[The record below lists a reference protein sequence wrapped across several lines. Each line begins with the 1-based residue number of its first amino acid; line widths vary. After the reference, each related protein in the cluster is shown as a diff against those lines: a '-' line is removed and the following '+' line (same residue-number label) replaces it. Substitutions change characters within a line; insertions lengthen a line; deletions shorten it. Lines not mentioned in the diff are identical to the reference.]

1 MAEKSYEQMRAERM
15 EEIRKRREQTQRVL
29 EQLKTVT
36 TDLPNSFSAK
46 PSDDSS
52 IESKAQIELDHRIKE
67 ATQGQLFRN
76 LAFWGA
82 LGLWVI
88 VFGVWLYLFCSW
100 PEPTK
105 YCNPPVQLYYLWGMK
120 TSLATVLLIAVTL
133 GVMRFALRCYGYHHL
148 QEGKKDS
155 SDSDDKS
162 IYESIKQ
169 LLKDQPSE

>member
-1 MAEKSYEQMRAERM
+1 MAEQSYEQMRAQRLEELKKNAER
-15 EEIRKRREQTQRVL
+15 RKHII
-29 EQLKTVT
+29 EQLQDEHERLREAQKT
-36 TDLPNSFSAK
+36 LFSKKDSVEAK
-46 PSDDSS
+46 S
-52 IESKAQIELDHRIKE
+52 QIDLDHRIKE
-67 ATQGQLFRN
+67 AKQGQLFRN
-76 LAFWGA
+76 CAFG
-82 LGLWVI
+82 LSCVLWV
-88 VFGVWLYLFCSW
+88 GVAYVWFKLFNSW
-100 PEPTK
+100 PESTK

-169 LLKDQPSE
+169 LLANQSSE